1 MPKEKA
7 TQLVRQHFDNA
18 PPMRS
23 TRPKPIPAPEEPLP
37 VVASSPDVS
46 NCDISFDELVQL
58 CESSDIGSDF
68 DAFFASVSDDEDSSP
83 KLDHSAE
90 EPEPTFIPA
99 PAKKCLVSKIPLPI
113 RCLTNNQVRTS
124 VENVNCRPH

>member
-68 DAFFASVSDDEDSSP
+68 DAFFADV
-83 KLDHSAE
+83 
-90 EPEPTFIPA
+90 
-99 PAKKCLVSKIPLPI
+99 
-113 RCLTNNQVRTS
+113 
-124 VENVNCRPH
+124 